1 MTRPPISARTI
12 AFGAYEAD
20 FYARELRKS
29 GTRRKLQEKPF
40 AVLEVLLR
48 NAGELVTRE
57 QLRQALWPDDTHLD
71 FEHSLS
77 IAVHK
82 LRLTLGDTADNPRFI
97 ETLSRR
103 GYRF

>member
-1 MTRPPISARTI
+1 MERATLRAKERPFLMSPSTPGPRSSARMI

-20 FYARELRKS
+20 LYARELRKGGS
-29 GTRRKLQEKPF
+29 RRRLQEKPF
-40 AVLEVLLR
+40 AVLEILLK

-57 QLRQALWPDDTHLD
+57 QLRQGLWPDDTHLD

-82 LRLTLGDTADNPRFI
+82 LRL
-97 ETLSRR
+97 
-103 GYRF
+103 